1 MMPGDQSKRE
11 WQLTC
16 SQSPSIG
23 WPMRIAF
30 YAPLK
35 SPDHPIPSGDRLM
48 ARLLIAALRHAGY
61 DVEIVSQLRSYAGAS
76 IPGAHD
82 EAMRAASAEIV
93 RISREWSN
101 RTPELWFSYHPY
113 AKAPDLIGP
122 ALSRQFGLAYVTA
135 EASYSLR
142 RNVGAWADSQAL
154 VADAVRQAAVNI
166 CLRQKD
172 RAGLLTIA
180 PDGRFEMLEP
190 FIDAS
195 AYRDTKPSLDSRRI
209 VTVAMMRPGDKLE
222 SYRLLARSLEKIE
235 HLKWTIAIA
244 GDGPGRPEVMAQFS
258 RLDPA
263 RLEWLGE
270 RQAAEMPSI
279 YSRGA
284 IYAWPGCGEAYGLAY
299 LEAQAAGL
307 PVVAQDIDGVPGV
320 VRNGETGM
328 LTPAG
333 DTSALADAI
342 AGLLGD
348 ASLRQSMS
356 QAARRFVF
364 DERSFEVASA
374 RLASILETVRAGPR
388 NG

>member
-1 MMPGDQSKRE
+1 
-11 WQLTC
+11 
-16 SQSPSIG
+16 
-23 WPMRIAF
+23 MRIAF

-48 ARLLIAALRHAGY
+48 ARLLVAALRRAGH
-61 DVEIVSQLRSYAGAS
+61 DVEIASELRSYSAS
-76 IPGAHD
+76 SAAGAHD
-82 EAMRAASAEIV
+82 EAMRAAESEVA
-93 RISREWSN
+93 RLSRQWSTG
-101 RTPELWFSYHPY
+101 RAPDLWFCYHPY
-113 AKAPDLIGP
+113 SKAPDLIGP
-122 ALSRQFGLAYVTA
+122 HLSRLFGLAYVTA
-135 EASYSLR
+135 EASYSTR
-142 RNVGAWADSQAL
+142 RNIGAWADSQVL
-154 VADAVRQAAVNI
+154 VVEAVRQAAVNI
-166 CLRQKD
+166 CLREKD
-172 RAGLLTIA
+172 RAGLLTVA
-180 PDGRFEMLEP
+180 PDGRFDILEP
-190 FIDAS
+190 FIDTA

-209 VTVAMMRPGDKLE
+209 VTVAMMRQGDKLE
-222 SYRLLARSLEKIE
+222 SYRLLARALEKIE

-244 GDGPGRPEVMAQFS
+244 GDGPGRPEVMAQFA

-279 YSRGA
+279 YGRGA

-333 DTSALADAI
+333 DTSAFADAI

-374 RLASILETVRAGPR
+374 RLASILETVRAGQG